1 MHIVDGALGNATT
14 AGGSVIVIVAVLVH
28 PFESVIVTIYV
39 PAHRPLAVAV
49 VCAGVVFHENK

>member
-1 MHIVDGALGNATT
+1 M
-14 AGGSVIVIVAVLVH
+14 IVIVAVLVH